1 MVKSYTGVRKAPK
14 KEIQSV
20 QVKDFMTEKLVTFSP
35 DQSMGEVSEVLM
47 KKNISGGPVV
57 DDSGNLCGIISEGD
71 CLKEVLRGQYL
82 NSPNHSG
89 IVEDHMI
96 RDVLTTTPETSILEI
111 AQRFL
116 NEKVR
121 RFPVMKDGKLVGQIS
136 QRDVLRAVHT
146 LKKSTW

>member
-1 MVKSYTGVRKAPK
+1 MI
-14 KEIQSV
+14 KE
-20 QVKDFMTEKLVTFSP
+20 K
-35 DQSMGEVSEVLM
+35 VLM
-47 KKNISGGPVV
+47 KKNISGGPAI